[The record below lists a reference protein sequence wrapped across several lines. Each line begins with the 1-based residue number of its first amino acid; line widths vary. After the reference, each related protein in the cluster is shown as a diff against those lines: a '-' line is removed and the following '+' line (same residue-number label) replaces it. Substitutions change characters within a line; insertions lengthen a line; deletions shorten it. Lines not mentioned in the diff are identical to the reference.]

1 MRYPWVG
8 SATGTAAQPAPS
20 IAQSAFGA
28 GSFLRQLEGSQEVTI
43 LRLNR
48 QLECVSYHGPTIPAL
63 QLGSSQSVRKPLLRL
78 LSKAPSLHILL
89 QAAQDG
95 LRGRASSLELRMDS
109 QFWELQIIPIFAEEE
124 QVESIA
130 LSIRPADATAETLQA
145 LAESTRRYRL
155 AAESGRVGVWE
166 WQFAAS
172 QLLLDP
178 VLLSILGYEEE
189 RNLSHEEISEKI
201 FAPED
206 LDYLRRGISDLVQG
220 RKENLDLDLRARCR
234 MGDSRIMRLSATL
247 VRDEK
252 GEPEK
257 AVGIAIDITALR
269 DAEFRSKQS
278 EARLRELFENATDMM
293 YSTGIEGDFKS
304 VNKAFLHTTGYGRE
318 ELLHMNLRD
327 LVFPSD
333 RREIER
339 ILLSRLGGAEK
350 TIDEVTLR
358 HRDGR
363 KIYVEVSNRLVF
375 EGGKPS
381 LIQGIARDVT
391 ERKLLEEQL
400 RQSQKMEAVGT
411 LAGGIAHDFN
421 NLLTGILGF
430 ADLLKARPDDR
441 EKTLEAA
448 DIIQKAA
455 ERATKL
461 TSQLIGF
468 ARQGKTQTARIS
480 IQDLVHELT
489 EFLGHTLPRSIKIA
503 EDLPEEPI
511 QVLGD
516 QNQLHQALLNLALNA
531 RDAMPNG
538 GQLIFRAEKLNR
550 TDMERIERVSGPGE
564 EWLCLS
570 VTDTGE
576 GISDEILTRIFE
588 PFFTTKTVGKG
599 SGMGLAMVYS
609 IVRNH
614 NGHIDVESDVT
625 RGSIFRIFLPM
636 AEPEKVVREE
646 SDESGFTRGSGV
658 VLLVDDEE
666 IVLTVAKTMLT
677 QLGYTVLT
685 AENGARALE
694 IYRANPGQIDLVF
707 LDVMMP
713 GIDGRECA
721 RRLRAEYPEVRIL
734 LTSGYLPETIE
745 TGTPRIDG
753 LPLLNKPYQLTDL
766 SQVIEQTLSAPA
778 RWRTGGTQ

>member
-1 MRYPWVG
+1 MRNPWVG
-8 SATGTAAQPAPS
+8 SVTGTAAQPAPS
-20 IAQSAFGA
+20 SAQSGLGA
-28 GSFLRQLEGSQEVTI
+28 GASLRQLERSQDVTI

-48 QLECVSYHGPTIPAL
+48 QLECVSYHGPAIPAL
-63 QLGSSQSVRKPLLRL
+63 NLGISQSVHKPLLRL
-78 LSKAPSLHILL
+78 LSKAPSIHTLL

-109 QFWELQIIPIFAEEE
+109 QSWELQIVPVFAEDEC
-124 QVESIA
+124 VDSIA
-130 LSIRPADATAETLQA
+130 LTIRPAPPISDTLQT

-155 AAESGRVGVWE
+155 AAESGRVGIWE
-166 WQFAAS
+166 WQFAAG
-172 QLLLDP
+172 QIVLDP
-178 VLLSILGYEEE
+178 VLLSILGYDGEL
-189 RNLSHEEISEKI
+189 NLSHEEICGSI
-201 FAPED
+201 FTPEE

-220 RKENLDLDLRARCR
+220 RKENLDLDIRARCR
-234 MGDSRIMRLSATL
+234 MGDSRMMRLSATL
-247 VRDEK
+247 ARDEK

-293 YSTGIEGDFKS
+293 YSTGIDGDFKS

-327 LVFPSD
+327 LVFQSE
-333 RREIER
+333 RREIDR

-350 TIDEVTLR
+350 TIDELTLR

-430 ADLLKARPDDR
+430 ADLLKTRPDDR

-480 IQDLVHELT
+480 IHDLVHELT
-489 EFLGHTLPRSIKIA
+489 EFLGHTLPRSIKIVT
-503 EDLPEEPI
+503 ELPEEPM

-538 GQLIFRAEKLNR
+538 GQLIFCAEKLNR
-550 TDMERIERVSGPGE
+550 SEMERIERITDPSDH
-564 EWLCLS
+564 WLCLS

-576 GISDEILTRIFE
+576 GMTEEILNRIFE

-625 RGSIFRIFLPM
+625 RGSIFRMFLPL
-636 AEPEKVVREE
+636 AEPEKISPER
-646 SDESGFTRGSGV
+646 SDESGLARGSGV

-666 IVLTVAKTMLT
+666 IVLTVARTMLT

-685 AENGARALE
+685 AESGARALE
-694 IYRANPGQIDLVF
+694 LYRANHSQIDLVF

-721 RRLRAEYPEVRIL
+721 RRLRSEFPQVRIL

-745 TGTPRIDG
+745 TGSPRIDG
-753 LPLLNKPYQLTDL
+753 FPLLNKPYQLTDL
-766 SQVIEQTLSAPA
+766 SQVVEQTLAAPVS
-778 RWRTGGTQ
+778 

>member
-1 MRYPWVG
+1 MRHPWVG
-8 SATGTAAQPAPS
+8 SATGTAAQPAKKAGGTATS
-20 IAQSAFGA
+20 SGA
-28 GSFLRQLEGSQEVTI
+28 GFRQLEISQEVTI

-48 QLECVSYHGPTIPAL
+48 QLECVSYHGPAIAAL
-63 QLGSSQSVRKPLLRL
+63 NLGLSQSIRKPLLRL
-78 LSKAPSLHILL
+78 LAKAPSIHNLL
-89 QAAQDG
+89 QAAHDG
-95 LRGRASSLELRMDS
+95 LRGRASSLELRLDS
-109 QFWELQIIPIFAEEE
+109 QFWEIQIVPIFAEEE
-124 QVESIA
+124 TVESIA
-130 LSIRPADATAETLQA
+130 LTIRPADSASDTLQA

-155 AAESGRVGVWE
+155 AAESGRVGIWE
-166 WQFAAS
+166 WQFS
-172 QLLLDP
+172 KNELVLDP
-178 VLLSILGYEEE
+178 VLLRVLGYESELSVSQSEIRSEMFAQEE
-189 RNLSHEEISEKI
+189 
-201 FAPED
+201 

-220 RKENLDLDLRARCR
+220 RKETVELDLRARCR
-234 MGDSRIMRLSATL
+234 AGENRVLRLSATL
-247 VRDEK
+247 VRDEN

-257 AVGIAIDITALR
+257 AVGIALDITALR
-269 DAEFRSKQS
+269 EAEFRSKQS

-304 VNKAFLHTTGYGRE
+304 VNKAYLYTTGYGRE

-327 LVFPSD
+327 LVFPAD
-333 RREIER
+333 RGEVDR

-350 TIDEVTLR
+350 QIDELTLR

-363 KIYVEVSNRLVF
+363 KIYVEVSHRLVF

-381 LIQGIARDVT
+381 TIQGIARDVT

-468 ARQGKTQTARIS
+468 ARQGKTQTVRIS
-480 IQDLVHELT
+480 IHDLVNELT
-489 EFLGHTLPRSIKIA
+489 EFLGHTLPRSIKIQQ
-503 EDLPEEPI
+503 DLPDEPM

-516 QNQLHQALLNLALNA
+516 QNQLHQAVLNLALNA

-538 GQLIFRAEKLNR
+538 GQLVFRAEKLKR
-550 TDMERIERVSGPGE
+550 LDVERLERVPDPSE

-576 GISDEILTRIFE
+576 GMPSEIVPRIFE
-588 PFFTTKTVGKG
+588 PFFTTKAVGKG

-609 IVRNH
+609 IIRNH
-614 NGHIDVESDVT
+614 NGYIDVESDVA
-625 RGSIFRIFLPM
+625 RGSTFRIFVPL
-636 AEPEKVVREE
+636 AEAEKLTADRTDRNELA
-646 SDESGFTRGSGV
+646 RGSGV
-658 VLLVDDEE
+658 ILLVDDEE
-666 IVLTVAKTMLT
+666 IVLTVASTMLS

-694 IYRANPGQIDLVF
+694 VYRANHERIDLVF

-713 GIDGRECA
+713 EIGGRECA
-721 RRLRAEYPEVRIL
+721 RRLRAEYPGVRIL

-745 TGTPRIDG
+745 TGSASIDG
-753 LPLLNKPYQLTDL
+753 FPVLNKPYQLTDL
-766 SQVIEQTLSAPA
+766 SHVIEQVLGSAVA
-778 RWRTGGTQ
+778 

>member
-1 MRYPWVG
+1 MRYPWLG
-8 SATGTAAQPAPS
+8 LATGTAAQPAQKV
-20 IAQSAFGA
+20 AASASA
-28 GSFLRQLEGSQEVTI
+28 GVGFRQLELSQEVTI

-48 QLECVSYHGPTIPAL
+48 QLECVSYHGPAIAPLNLGPA
-63 QLGSSQSVRKPLLRL
+63 QAVRKPLLRL
-78 LSKAPSLHILL
+78 FSKAPSIHTLL

-95 LRGRASSLELRMDS
+95 LRGKASSLELRMDS
-109 QFWELQIIPIFAEEE
+109 QLWEIQILPVFTEEE
-124 QVESIA
+124 SVDSIA
-130 LSIRPADATAETLQA
+130 LTIRTADPGLDTRQA

-155 AAESGRVGVWE
+155 AAESGRVGIWE
-166 WQFAAS
+166 WLFHS
-172 QLLLDP
+172 NELVLDP
-178 VLLSILGYEEE
+178 VLLSILGYEMEPS
-189 RNLSHEEISEKI
+189 LSQEEITNNL
-201 FAPED
+201 FAPEEI
-206 LDYLRRGISDLVQG
+206 DYLRRAISDLVQG
-220 RKENLDLDLRARCR
+220 RKENVDIDLRARCR
-234 MGDSRIMRLSATL
+234 LGEARIMRLSATL
-247 VRDEK
+247 VRDEN

-257 AVGIAIDITALR
+257 AVGVALDITALR
-269 DAEFRSKQS
+269 EAEFRSKQS

-293 YSTGIEGDFKS
+293 YSTDIEGNFRS
-304 VNKAFLHTTGYGRE
+304 VNKAFQYTTGYGKE

-327 LVFPSD
+327 LVFPQD
-333 RREIER
+333 REEIDR
-339 ILLSRLGGAEK
+339 ILLSRLGGADK
-350 TIDEVTLR
+350 SIDELTLR

-391 ERKLLEEQL
+391 ERKLLEAQL

-441 EKTLEAA
+441 AKTLEAA
-448 DIIQKAA
+448 EIIQKAA

-468 ARQGKTQTARIS
+468 ARQGKTQTTRIS
-480 IQDLVHELT
+480 LSELVHEIT
-489 EFLGHTLPRSIKIA
+489 EFLGHTLPRSIKIC
-503 EDLPEEPI
+503 EDLPEEPL

-538 GQLIFRAEKLNR
+538 GQLIFRAEKLKR
-550 TDMERIERVSGPGE
+550 LDVERLERVTSPSE
-564 EWLCLS
+564 DWVCLS

-576 GISDEILTRIFE
+576 GIPEEIMGRIFE
-588 PFFTTKTVGKG
+588 PFFTTKAVGKG

-614 NGHIDVESDVT
+614 NGHIDVESDVH
-625 RGSIFRIFLPM
+625 RGSTFRIFLPL
-636 AEPEKVVREE
+636 AEAEKPSEQP
-646 SDESGFTRGSGV
+646 SDEHDATQGSGV

-677 QLGYTVLT
+677 QLGYTVLI
-685 AENGARALE
+685 AENGVRALE
-694 IYRANPGQIDLVF
+694 AYRANRSLIDLVF

-713 GIDGRECA
+713 EMDGRECA
-721 RRLRAEYPEVRIL
+721 RRLKSEFPDVRIL
-734 LTSGYLPETIE
+734 LTSGYLPETLE
-745 TGTPRIDG
+745 SENRGIDG
-753 LPLLNKPYQLTDL
+753 FPVLNKPYQLTDL
-766 SQVIEQTLSAPA
+766 SHAIERILGAPVM
-778 RWRTGGTQ
+778 

>member
-1 MRYPWVG
+1 MRNPWVG
-8 SATGTAAQPAPS
+8 SVTGTAAQPAPS
-20 IAQSAFGA
+20 SAQSGPGTGA
-28 GSFLRQLEGSQEVTI
+28 SLRQLERSQDVTI

-48 QLECVSYHGPTIPAL
+48 QLECVSFHGPAIPSL
-63 QLGSSQSVRKPLLRL
+63 NLGISQSVHKPLLRL
-78 LSKAPSLHILL
+78 LSKAPSIHTLL

-109 QFWELQIIPIFAEEE
+109 QSWELQIVPVFAEDEC
-124 QVESIA
+124 VDSIA
-130 LSIRPADATAETLQA
+130 LTIRPAPSISDTLQA

-155 AAESGRVGVWE
+155 AAESGRVGIWE
-166 WQFAAS
+166 WRFAAG
-172 QLLLDP
+172 QIVLDP
-178 VLLSILGYEEE
+178 VLLSILGYEGEL
-189 RNLSHEEISEKI
+189 NLSHEEICSNI
-201 FAPED
+201 FTPEE

-220 RKENLDLDLRARCR
+220 REENLGLDIRARSR
-234 MGDSRIMRLSATL
+234 TGDSRVMRLSATL
-247 VRDEK
+247 ARDEK

-293 YSTGIEGDFKS
+293 YSTGIDGDFKS

-327 LVFPSD
+327 LVFQSERQAID
-333 RREIER
+333 R

-350 TIDEVTLR
+350 TIDELTLR

-430 ADLLKARPDDR
+430 ADLLKTRPDDR

-468 ARQGKTQTARIS
+468 ARQGKTQTTRIS
-480 IQDLVHELT
+480 IHDLVHELT
-489 EFLGHTLPRSIKIA
+489 EFLGHTLPRSINIVT
-503 EDLPEEPI
+503 ELPEEPM

-531 RDAMPNG
+531 RDAMPDG
-538 GQLIFRAEKLNR
+538 GQLIFCAEKLNR
-550 TDMERIERVSGPGE
+550 SEMERIERMTDPSDH
-564 EWLCLS
+564 WLCLS
-570 VTDTGE
+570 VTDTGQ
-576 GISDEILTRIFE
+576 GITAEIMNRIFE
-588 PFFTTKTVGKG
+588 PFFTTKMVGKG

-625 RGSIFRIFLPM
+625 RGSIFRIFLPL
-636 AEPEKVVREE
+636 AEPEKLVRER
-646 SDESGFTRGSGV
+646 SDESGLARGSGV

-666 IVLTVAKTMLT
+666 IVLTVARTMLT

-685 AENGARALE
+685 AESGARALE
-694 IYRANPGQIDLVF
+694 IYRANHGQIDLVF

-721 RRLRAEYPEVRIL
+721 RRLRSEFPQVRIL

-745 TGTPRIDG
+745 TGSPRIDG
-753 LPLLNKPYQLTDL
+753 FPLLNKPYQLTDL
-766 SQVIEQTLSAPA
+766 SQVVEQTIAAPVS
-778 RWRTGGTQ
+778 

>member
-8 SATGTAAQPAPS
+8 SATGTAAQPAPV
-20 IAQSAFGA
+20 IAQSGSGTGA
-28 GSFLRQLEGSQEVTI
+28 GTSLRELERSQEVTI

-48 QLECVSYHGPTIPAL
+48 QLECVSYHGPAIAAL
-63 QLGSSQSVRKPLLRL
+63 NMGLSQSIRKPLLRL
-78 LSKAPSLHILL
+78 LSKAPSIHTLL

-109 QFWELQIIPIFAEEE
+109 QFWEIQIVPIFAEEE
-124 QVESIA
+124 RVDSIA
-130 LSIRPADATAETLQA
+130 LTIRPADSLSDTLQA

-155 AAESGRVGVWE
+155 AAESGRVGIWE
-166 WQFAAS
+166 WQFATN
-172 QLLLDP
+172 QMVLDP
-178 VLLSILGYEEE
+178 VLLSILGFDGEQS
-189 RNLSHEEISEKI
+189 LSQEEICNNI
-201 FAPED
+201 FTAEEV
-206 LDYLRRGISDLVQG
+206 DYLRRGISDLVQG
-220 RKENLDLDLRARCR
+220 RKENLDLDLRSRCR
-234 MGDSRIMRLSATL
+234 MGDCRIMRLSATL

-257 AVGIAIDITALR
+257 AVGIAMDITALR
-269 DAEFRSKQS
+269 EAEFRSKQS

-293 YSTGIEGDFKS
+293 YSTGIDGDFKS

-318 ELLHMNLRD
+318 EMLHMNLRD
-327 LVFPSD
+327 LVFSSE
-333 RREIER
+333 RSEIDR
-339 ILLSRLGGAEK
+339 ILLSRLGGVEK
-350 TIDEVTLR
+350 PIDELTLR

-381 LIQGIARDVT
+381 IIQGIARDVT

-468 ARQGKTQTARIS
+468 ARQGKTQTTRIS
-480 IQDLVHELT
+480 IHDLVHELT
-489 EFLGHTLPRSIKIA
+489 EFLGHTLPRSIKIT
-503 EDLPEEPI
+503 EDLSEEAM

-538 GQLIFRAEKLNR
+538 GQLVFRAEKLKR
-550 TDMERIERVSGPGE
+550 ADVERVERITDPSED
-564 EWLCLS
+564 WLCLS

-576 GISDEILTRIFE
+576 GISDDIMNRIFE
-588 PFFTTKTVGKG
+588 PFFTTKAVGKG

-609 IVRNH
+609 IIRNH
-614 NGHIDVESDVT
+614 NGLIDVESDVT
-625 RGSIFRIFLPM
+625 RGSTFRVFLPLAD
-636 AEPEKVVREE
+636 AEKLPTERSV
-646 SDESGFTRGSGV
+646 ESGLTRGSGV

-694 IYRANPGQIDLVF
+694 TYRANRNQIDLVF

-721 RRLRAEYPEVRIL
+721 RRLRADFPDVRIL

-745 TGTPRIDG
+745 TGNPRIDG
-753 LPLLNKPYQLTDL
+753 FPLLNKPYQLTDL
-766 SQVIEQTLSAPA
+766 SHVVEQALGAAPS
-778 RWRTGGTQ
+778 

>member
-1 MRYPWVG
+1 MRYPWLG
-8 SATGTAAQPAPS
+8 LATGTAAQPAQKV
-20 IAQSAFGA
+20 AASASA
-28 GSFLRQLEGSQEVTI
+28 GVGFRQLELSQEVTI

-48 QLECVSYHGPTIPAL
+48 QLECVSYHGPAIAPLNLGPA
-63 QLGSSQSVRKPLLRL
+63 QAVRKPLLRL
-78 LSKAPSLHILL
+78 FSKAPSIHTLL

-95 LRGRASSLELRMDS
+95 LRGKASSLELRMDS
-109 QFWELQIIPIFAEEE
+109 QLWEIQILPVFTEEE
-124 QVESIA
+124 SVDSIA
-130 LSIRPADATAETLQA
+130 LTIRMADPGLDTRQA

-155 AAESGRVGVWE
+155 AAESGRVGIWE
-166 WQFAAS
+166 WLFHS
-172 QLLLDP
+172 NELVLDP
-178 VLLSILGYEEE
+178 VLLSILGYEMEPS
-189 RNLSHEEISEKI
+189 LSQEEITNNL
-201 FAPED
+201 FAPEEI
-206 LDYLRRGISDLVQG
+206 DYLRRAISDLVQG
-220 RKENLDLDLRARCR
+220 RKENVDIDLRARCR
-234 MGDSRIMRLSATL
+234 LGESRIMRLSATL
-247 VRDEK
+247 VRDEN

-257 AVGIAIDITALR
+257 AVGVALDITALR
-269 DAEFRSKQS
+269 EAEFRSKQS

-293 YSTGIEGDFKS
+293 YSTDIEGNFRS
-304 VNKAFLHTTGYGRE
+304 VNKAFQYTTGYGKE

-327 LVFPSD
+327 LVFPQD
-333 RREIER
+333 REEIDR
-339 ILLSRLGGAEK
+339 ILLSRLGGADK
-350 TIDEVTLR
+350 SIDELTLR

-391 ERKLLEEQL
+391 ERKLLEAQL

-441 EKTLEAA
+441 AKTLEAA
-448 DIIQKAA
+448 EIIQKAA

-468 ARQGKTQTARIS
+468 ARQGKTQTTRIS
-480 IQDLVHELT
+480 LSELVHEIT
-489 EFLGHTLPRSIKIA
+489 EFLGHTLPRSIKIS
-503 EDLPEEPI
+503 EDLPEEPL

-538 GQLIFRAEKLNR
+538 GQLIFRAEKLKR
-550 TDMERIERVSGPGE
+550 LDVERLERVTSPSE
-564 EWLCLS
+564 DWVCLS

-576 GISDEILTRIFE
+576 GIPEEIMGRIFE
-588 PFFTTKTVGKG
+588 PFFTTKAVGKG

-614 NGHIDVESDVT
+614 NGHIDVESDVN
-625 RGSIFRIFLPM
+625 RGSTFRIFLPL
-636 AEPEKVVREE
+636 AEAEKPSEQP
-646 SDESGFTRGSGV
+646 SDEHDATQGSGV

-677 QLGYTVLT
+677 QLGYTVLI
-685 AENGARALE
+685 AENGVRALE
-694 IYRANPGQIDLVF
+694 AYRANRSLIDLVF

-713 GIDGRECA
+713 EMDGRECA
-721 RRLRAEYPEVRIL
+721 RRLKSEFPDVRIL
-734 LTSGYLPETIE
+734 FTSGYLPETLE
-745 TGTPRIDG
+745 SENRGIDG
-753 LPLLNKPYQLTDL
+753 FPVLNKPYQLTDL
-766 SQVIEQTLSAPA
+766 SHAIERILGAPV
-778 RWRTGGTQ
+778 T